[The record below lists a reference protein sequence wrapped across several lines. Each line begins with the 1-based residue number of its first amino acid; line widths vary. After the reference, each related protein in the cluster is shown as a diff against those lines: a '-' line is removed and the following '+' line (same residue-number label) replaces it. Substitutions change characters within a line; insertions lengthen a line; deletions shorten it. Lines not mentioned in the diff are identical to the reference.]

1 MIAAVAAAAAIAWW
15 RWPEPQVVYP
25 EGLDPAKHIDS
36 GFASWVDSIGRRR
49 IYRHE
54 GLDFMGPK
62 GQPVI
67 AAAAG
72 EVLSART
79 DRCAGP
85 TVLIDH
91 GWDKHDKPLIA
102 VYTHL
107 GEILV
112 KPHTQVRRGELIARL
127 GDNYRYHPCA
137 AGVRHLHFEVGRKAV
152 DRGVNPHPLWADG
165 PYRVSCFEPGRTYA
179 SGTLTLP
186 IPCGT
191 RQQAAPTAATAQ
203 SGSKHTGG

>member
-36 GFASWVDSIGRRR
+36 EFASWVDSIGRQR
-49 IYRHE
+49 IQRHQ
-54 GLDFMGPK
+54 GLDFQGPK

-72 EVLSART
+72 DVLKTST
-79 DRCAGP
+79 DRCWGP

-91 GWDKHDKPLIA
+91 GWDKHGKPLIA
-102 VYTHL
+102 AYGHV

-127 GDNYRYHPCA
+127 GDNYHRHRCVG
-137 AGVRHLHFEVGRKAV
+137 GVRHLHFQLGRKARRAGGAGYWWGHLRYLEDG

-186 IPCGT
+186 IPC
-191 RQQAAPTAATAQ
+191 RD
-203 SGSKHTGG
+203 